1 LQNIPARAE
10 KLGAFYFVWPSNKTP
25 KQNILFLYINFLA
38 NLFQFYVSFP
48 DVVSLGAGN
57 EIRGNRRVLVSGIR
71 GRIY

>member
-10 KLGAFYFVWPSNKTP
+10 KFGAFYFVWVANNTP
-25 KQNILFLYINFLA
+25 KKNILFLYLNFLA
-38 NLFQFYVSFP
+38 NSFQFYVSFP